1 MIITNIILGVFPKKN
16 YLKQK
21 KLFILELWFSDGVK
35 HSLGSVMG
43 SNTPL
48 EVCQM
53 LFFKI
58 FFICKYIIIIYIF

>member
-1 MIITNIILGVFPKKN
+1 MIITNIILEVFPKKN

-21 KLFILELWFSDGVK
+21 KIFFLKLWFNDGVK
-35 HSLGSVMG
+35 HSLGSVY
-43 SNTPL
+43 L

-58 FFICKYIIIIYIF
+58 FFIYKYIIIIYIF